1 MRGAFLGAFA
11 STAPAHAWQGNAA
24 GPEQASQAART
35 ASGGIADIVVTA
47 RRRSES
53 LQNTPVA
60 VSAITG
66 ATLADRGATD
76 ISAVA
81 QAVPSLTF
89 NTTAGNSGA
98 SNAAVVFIRGIGQD
112 DFFPTI
118 DPGVG
123 IYLDG
128 VYVSRTLG
136 GVLATEIGRA
146 SWRER
151 VGTYV

>member
-81 QAVPSLTF
+81 QA
-89 NTTAGNSGA
+89 
-98 SNAAVVFIRGIGQD
+98 
-112 DFFPTI
+112 
-118 DPGVG
+118 
-123 IYLDG
+123 
-128 VYVSRTLG
+128 
-136 GVLATEIGRA
+136 EIGRA
-146 SWRER
+146 PVQTTVTNAHPVCRLLLD
-151 VGTYV
+151 